1 MRNLT
6 VAIDGNIEFPTWCR
20 RPSDYVNARSLAAGV
35 AEDTTVPAGAG
46 KVLFS
51 CTGNFYA
58 KMGTGSAAVP
68 GDVADGTAAELNP
81 GGWVVTA
88 GDVISVIAPAICVLT
103 LSYYK

>member
-35 AEDTTVPAGAG
+35 AEDTTVPTGAG

-51 CTGNFYA
+51 GTGNFYA
-58 KMGTGSAAVP
+58 KVGTGSAVVP
-68 GDVADGTAAELNP
+68 GDTTDGSAAELNP
-81 GGWVVTA
+81 SGWVVTA
-88 GDVISVIAPAICVLT
+88 GEIISLIAPAACVVT